1 MSTLLMFSILFQ
13 HKKLY
18 HLQDDNKCFPSY
30 YIDDWNYYFE
40 QCVNVSSFSVKF
52 NV

>member
-1 MSTLLMFSILFQ
+1 MSKIIMFSILFK

-30 YIDDWNYYFE
+30 YIDDWNFYFE
-40 QCVNVSSFSVKF
+40 QCVITSPFTVKF
-52 NV
+52 